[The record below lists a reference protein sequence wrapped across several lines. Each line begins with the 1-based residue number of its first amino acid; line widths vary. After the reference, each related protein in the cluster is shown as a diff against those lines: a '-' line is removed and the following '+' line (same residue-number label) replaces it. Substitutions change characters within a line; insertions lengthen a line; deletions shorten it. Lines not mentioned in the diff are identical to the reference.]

1 MTDFLQLHLLTTYP
15 PSNPNRDDLG
25 RPKTAIVGGRM
36 RQRISS
42 QAIKRAVR
50 ESEAFCTAL
59 VGHKGERTQR
69 LGDEIIKHLVARGA
83 DPVRADEIARSVAT
97 VFGAI
102 DDDANARAR
111 ENGRTPARIA
121 QLAFISPAE
130 RDLAFQLAGKALVG
144 ETLPTEELV
153 KPKKGK
159 NRKDEPRDGDG
170 DRAQAEKASKALQ
183 KAIRQIA
190 PDVLLRAD
198 GAVDIA
204 MFGRMLAATPE
215 FNREAAVQ
223 VAHAFTTNAVD
234 IEDDYYT
241 AVDDLKEV
249 SEDAGAAFVDEA
261 GFGAGVYYLY
271 VCVNRDLLVKNL
283 DEDRV
288 VAARGL
294 QALIRALAESSPT
307 GKRNSFA
314 NHVRAEFLLA
324 ERGDAQPRSLAAA
337 FTLPVEAGDQL
348 AVSVK
353 RLLEKRAAFA
363 KAYGQDWREERVLHV
378 GAPDSATLDDIAAF
392 AAAGLGDA
400 P

>member
-50 ESEAFCTAL
+50 ESEAFSMAL

-69 LGDEIIKHLVARGA
+69 LGEAILAHLNEKGWAEEKGRAIARDVAEAFGKLEEKEAEA
-83 DPVRADEIARSVAT
+83 DKKGKAKGGPEPVRIR
-97 VFGAI
+97 
-102 DDDANARAR
+102 
-111 ENGRTPARIA
+111 
-121 QLAFISPAE
+121 QLAFVSPDEKRLALELADKAVAGE
-130 RDLAFQLAGKALVG
+130 RLPKDKDLAKAL
-144 ETLPTEELV
+144 L
-153 KPKKGK
+153 
-159 NRKDEPRDGDG
+159 RK
-170 DRAQAEKASKALQ
+170 
-183 KAIRQIA
+183 
-190 PDVLLRAD
+190 AD

-204 MFGRMLAATPE
+204 MFGRMLADNPD

-241 AVDDLKEV
+241 AVDDLKEP
-249 SEDAGAAFVDEA
+249 SEDAGAGFVGEA

-271 VCVNRDLLVKNL
+271 VCVNRDLLVGNL
-283 DEDRV
+283 NGDRAL
-288 VAARGL
+288 AARGL

-314 NHVRAEFLLA
+314 NYVRAEFLLA
-324 ERGDAQPRSLAAA
+324 ERGDAQPRSLAGA
-337 FTLPVEAGDQL
+337 FTLPIEGGDQL
-348 AVSVK
+348 ALSVK
-353 RLLEKRAAFA
+353 RILEKRAAFA
-363 KAYGQDWREERVLHV
+363 KVYGQDWREEKVLHV
-378 GAPDSATLDDIAAF
+378 GAADSATLADVAAF

>member
-50 ESEAFCTAL
+50 ESEPFSTAL
-59 VGHKGERTQR
+59 VGHKGDRTRR
-69 LGDEIIKHLVARGA
+69 LGEVVLDHLIKKGIVEEKARA
-83 DPVRADEIARSVAT
+83 IARVVAEAFGKLEEKEAEANSKGKAKGGPESV
-97 VFGAI
+97 
-102 DDDANARAR
+102 
-111 ENGRTPARIA
+111 RIR
-121 QLAFISPAE
+121 QLAFVSPDE
-130 RDLAFQLAGKALVG
+130 RRVALELADKAAAGEPLPKEKELAKAL
-144 ETLPTEELV
+144 L
-153 KPKKGK
+153 
-159 NRKDEPRDGDG
+159 R
-170 DRAQAEKASKALQ
+170 
-183 KAIRQIA
+183 
-190 PDVLLRAD
+190 RAD

-204 MFGRMLAATPE
+204 MFGRMLADNPD

-223 VAHAFTTNAVD
+223 VAHAFTTNSVD

-241 AVDDLKEV
+241 AVDDLKES
-249 SEDAGAAFVDEA
+249 SEDAGAGFVGEA

-283 DEDRV
+283 DGDRAL
-288 VAARGL
+288 AARGL
-294 QALIRALAESSPT
+294 QALVRALAESSPT

-324 ERGDAQPRSLAAA
+324 EHGDAQPRSLAGA

-348 AVSVK
+348 ADSVK

-363 KAYGQDWREERVLHV
+363 KAYGQDWREEKILHV
-378 GAPDSATLDDIAAF
+378 GASGSATLVDVAAF

-400 P
+400 Q

>member
-69 LGDEIIKHLVARGA
+69 LGQVVLAHLVEKGVVEEKARAIARGVAEAFGKLEEREA
-83 DPVRADEIARSVAT
+83 DKKGKAKGGPEPVRIR
-97 VFGAI
+97 
-102 DDDANARAR
+102 
-111 ENGRTPARIA
+111 
-121 QLAFISPAE
+121 QLAFVSPDEKRLAL
-130 RDLAFQLAGKALVG
+130 DLADEVVAGKPMPK
-144 ETLPTEELV
+144 EKEL
-153 KPKKGK
+153 
-159 NRKDEPRDGDG
+159 
-170 DRAQAEKASKALQ
+170 AKAL
-183 KAIRQIA
+183 
-190 PDVLLRAD
+190 LRKAD

-204 MFGRMLAATPE
+204 MFGRMLADNPD

-241 AVDDLKEV
+241 AVDDLKES
-249 SEDAGAAFVDEA
+249 SEDAGAGFVGEA

-271 VCVNRDLLVKNL
+271 VCVNRDLLLKNL
-283 DEDRV
+283 EGDRAL
-288 VAARGL
+288 AARGL
-294 QALIRALAESSPT
+294 EALVRALAESSPT

-314 NHVRAEFLLA
+314 NHVRAEYLLA
-324 ERGDAQPRSLAAA
+324 ERGDAQPRSLAGA
-337 FTLPVEAGDQL
+337 FTLPIDASDPLADSVE
-348 AVSVK
+348 
-353 RLLEKRAAFA
+353 RLVEKRAAFA
-363 KAYGQDWREERVLHV
+363 RAYGQDWREEKVLYV
-378 GAPDSATLDDIAAF
+378 GAPDSATLADVAVF